1 VPRFTDEDDALLDAL
16 GVEFETETPGSR
28 TVREE
33 RIIAGFEDIQRWVDE
48 HGRTPQARPGGDI
61 FERLYAVR
69 LERIRSLAEC
79 RALVEPLDRQGLLQ
93 AGGDAPAVAAEALD
107 DDELLAALGV
117 EAESA
122 GVTELK
128 HVRSSAEKRAADEV
142 ASTRRCEDFE
152 RFKPLF
158 KTVEQEVKS
167 GLRQSQVITAN
178 NRGIEVGD
186 VFVVGGLTAY
196 VAEVGPPI
204 KSTAGEIDSRLRVIY
219 SNGTES
225 NLLLRSLQRAFYE
238 DPAARRL
245 AVPESGQLALG
256 DTWEADDVESGTI
269 YVLRSRSKHPY
280 IAANRELVHKIGVT
294 GSKVETRIANAEN
307 DATYLLAGV
316 DVVATYK
323 LAGINRVKL
332 ENLFHRIFG
341 AARLNITIPDRFGK
355 PVVPREWYLVP
366 ISAIDAAV
374 ERLHDGTITEFTYDP
389 EKAALV
395 KVKR

>member
-1 VPRFTDEDDALLDAL
+1 MPRFTDEDDALLDAL
-16 GVEFETETPGSR
+16 GVEVETETPGSR
-28 TVREE
+28 TARGE

-48 HGRTPQARPGGDI
+48 HGRMPQSRPGGDI

-79 RALVEPLDRQGLLQ
+79 RTLVEPLDRQGLMQ
-93 AGGDAPAVAAEALD
+93 AGGVAPVETAEALD

-152 RFKPLF
+152 KFRPLF
-158 KTVEQEVKS
+158 KTIDQELKS
-167 GLRQSQVITAN
+167 GLRQSQVITAT
-178 NRGIEVGD
+178 NRSIETGD
-186 VFVVGGLTAY
+186 FFVVGGLVAY

-245 AVPESGQLALG
+245 TVPASGQLALG

-269 YVLRSRSKHPY
+269 YVLRSRSEHPY

-294 GSKVETRIANAEN
+294 GGKVETRIANADN

-332 ENLFHRIFG
+332 ENLFHRIFA

-395 KVKR
+395 KLKR

>member
-16 GVEFETETPGSR
+16 GVEVETATPGSR
-28 TVREE
+28 TAREE
-33 RIIAGFEDIQRWVDE
+33 RIIAGFEDVQRWVDE
-48 HGRTPQARPGGDI
+48 HGRAPQARPGGDI

-93 AGGDAPAVAAEALD
+93 AGGDAPTVAAEALD

-152 RFKPLF
+152 KFRPLF
-158 KTVEQEVKS
+158 KTVDQELKS
-167 GLRQSQVITAN
+167 GLRQSQVITAT
-178 NRGIEVGD
+178 NRSIEARD
-186 VFVVGGLTAY
+186 FFVVGGLVAY

-204 KSTAGEIDSRLRVIY
+204 KSTAGEVDSRLRVIY

-269 YVLRSRSKHPY
+269 YVLRSRSEHPY
-280 IAANRELVHKIGVT
+280 IAANREFVHKIGVT
-294 GSKVETRIANAEN
+294 GGKVETRIANAEN

-332 ENLFHRIFG
+332 ENLFHRIFA

-389 EKAALV
+389 EKAALA

>member
-1 VPRFTDEDDALLDAL
+1 
-16 GVEFETETPGSR
+16 
-28 TVREE
+28 
-33 RIIAGFEDIQRWVDE
+33 
-48 HGRTPQARPGGDI
+48 
-61 FERLYAVR
+61 
-69 LERIRSLAEC
+69 
-79 RALVEPLDRQGLLQ
+79 
-93 AGGDAPAVAAEALD
+93 
-107 DDELLAALGV
+107 
-117 EAESA
+117 
-122 GVTELK
+122 
-128 HVRSSAEKRAADEV
+128 V

-167 GLRQSQVITAN
+167 GLRQSQEITAS
-178 NRGIEVGD
+178 NRSIEAGD
-186 VFVVGGLTAY
+186 FFVVGGLVAY

-269 YVLRSRSKHPY
+269 YVLRSRSEHPY

-294 GSKVETRIANAEN
+294 GGKVETRIANAEN

-332 ENLFHRIFG
+332 ENLFHRIFA

-366 ISAIDAAV
+366 LAAIDAAV
-374 ERLHDGTITEFTYDP
+374 ERLHDGTITEFSYDP
-389 EKAALV
+389 EKAVLV

>member
-1 VPRFTDEDDALLDAL
+1 VPRFTDEDEALLDAL
-16 GVEFETETPGSR
+16 GVEVETETPGSR
-28 TVREE
+28 TAREE
-33 RIIAGFEDIQRWVDE
+33 RIIAGFEDVQRWVDE
-48 HGRTPQARPGGDI
+48 HGRMPKSRPGGDI

-79 RALVEPLDRQGLLQ
+79 RTLVEPLDHQGLMQ
-93 AGGDAPAVAAEALD
+93 AGGGAPVAAAEALD

-152 RFKPLF
+152 KFRPLF
-158 KTVEQEVKS
+158 KTVDQELKS
-167 GLRQSQVITAN
+167 GLRQSRVITAT
-178 NRGIEVGD
+178 NRSIEAGD
-186 VFVVGGLTAY
+186 FFVVGGLVAY

-269 YVLRSRSKHPY
+269 YVLRSRSEHPY
-280 IAANRELVHKIGVT
+280 IAANRQLVHKIGVT
-294 GSKVETRIANAEN
+294 GGKVETRIANAEN

-332 ENLFHRIFG
+332 ENLFHRIFA

-389 EKAALV
+389 ENAALV